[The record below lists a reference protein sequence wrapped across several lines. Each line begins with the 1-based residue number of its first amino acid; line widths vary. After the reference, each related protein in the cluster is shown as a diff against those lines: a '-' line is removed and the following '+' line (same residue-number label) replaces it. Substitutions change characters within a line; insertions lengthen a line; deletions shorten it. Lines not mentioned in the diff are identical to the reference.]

1 MDEFIKYIISRLIE
15 RATEAKEESMQ
26 DKNDEFQ
33 GGRNI
38 AYYEMLDIVKS
49 ELQAHDMDLDEYGLD
64 FNLEKAFL

>member
-15 RATEAKEESMQ
+15 RATETKEESMQ